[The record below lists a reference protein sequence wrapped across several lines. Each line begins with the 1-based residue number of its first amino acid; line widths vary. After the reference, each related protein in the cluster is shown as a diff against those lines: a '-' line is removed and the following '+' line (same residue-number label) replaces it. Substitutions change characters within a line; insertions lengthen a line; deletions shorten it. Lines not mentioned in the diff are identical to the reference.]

1 VTTPTSTAS
10 RLTGVRGTQKGIPS
24 RSNEGLETCAAVV
37 IDDGHSANPT
47 FTNCFFV
54 RNSVAAAVIASAN
67 CAENGCVVSHDGT
80 SFINCTFALNVIGL
94 WNGQFTTDLDGPP
107 VVGWSKLIVHNCV
120 FDSTFYEGA
129 GDPRSQELLPLLVP
143 PSDPPITQ
151 QEDINGTGV
160 FRANTSPFEGLTLDD
175 RYVTSVATPT
185 QYIAFELGRENVFTS
200 NTLDLFDPP
209 IEVLPA
215 TLPRTTPGFSLL
227 PLVNIAPNTM
237 NLMYNDSPTTAL
249 GRRRGVLF
257 VRDLLATIN
266 SNGPWGDA
274 PPTHDLSP
282 HDFRL
287 SPQAALASDDVVTPS
302 AQNPLVDCGST
313 ALPLTFANG
322 LVLTEPPFSLDVDP
336 IYPFHAWNYD
346 CEGYGNPRI
355 ADHPVFMGDEI
366 DLGAD
371 ELDELLIAGYLD
383 RTRSFVRLA
392 TIGPGNAPR
401 ENAILWYLGPS
412 AALDASYASLT
423 GTGGFPPSYADLP
436 GYTVNDGAGTGDPN
450 AQLEFLP
457 LWFTGED
464 RYNPGA
470 DRFDIPIARA
480 RRLHRWPTPS
490 TAADITPHLLPDIH
504 PYWTAQ
510 SLGVPARTEP
520 LCMGRLQWRERR
532 SLQSRRSTFH
542 RRLWSHQSSRST
554 IPGTEA
560 QWIDFVNNRW
570 FFGWDRPAGAS
581 SSYLSRTPGD
591 ASSLTT
597 IGPVAEPVEPRQPTR
612 RPRSTER

>member
-1 VTTPTSTAS
+1 
-10 RLTGVRGTQKGIPS
+10 
-24 RSNEGLETCAAVV
+24 
-37 IDDGHSANPT
+37 
-47 FTNCFFV
+47 
-54 RNSVAAAVIASAN
+54 
-67 CAENGCVVSHDGT
+67 
-80 SFINCTFALNVIGL
+80 VIGL
-94 WNGQFTTDLDGPP
+94 WNGQFTTDRDGPP

-185 QYIAFELGRENVFTS
+185 QYIAFEVGRENVFTS

-215 TLPRTTPGFSLL
+215 TLPRTTPGFSLS

-274 PPTHDLSP
+274 PATHDLSP

-302 AQNPLVDCGST
+302 AQNPLVDRGST

-355 ADHPVFMGDEI
+355 ADHPVFGGNEI

-383 RTRSFVRLA
+383 RTRSFARLEPTDPLELA
-392 TIGPGNAPR
+392 RDNSK
-401 ENAILWYLGPS
+401 LWYLGRTLRSRRATRTP
-412 AALDASYASLT
+412 A
-423 GTGGFPPSYADLP
+423 FPRGRLPADL
-436 GYTVNDGAGTGDPN
+436 
-450 AQLEFLP
+450 
-457 LWFTGED
+457 
-464 RYNPGA
+464 
-470 DRFDIPIARA
+470 
-480 RRLHRWPTPS
+480 RRTAWLH
-490 TAADITPHLLPDIH
+490 DL
-504 PYWTAQ
+504 
-510 SLGVPARTEP
+510 
-520 LCMGRLQWRERR
+520 RR
-532 SLQSRRSTFH
+532 SRSETRTQS
-542 RRLWSHQSSRST
+542 
-554 IPGTEA
+554 
-560 QWIDFVNNRW
+560 
-570 FFGWDRPAGAS
+570 
-581 SSYLSRTPGD
+581 
-591 ASSLTT
+591 
-597 IGPVAEPVEPRQPTR
+597 
-612 RPRSTER
+612 